1 MRKAAVALSVIAL
14 LFVVAGCPGQQKVAD
29 LEKQVS
35 DQQMKLTELEGQVQK
50 LTAERD
56 SLAKLVAELQE
67 PAGKK
72 PGQTGRS
79 GGTGGTGGTGGG
91 QSGKPQQI
99 GR

>member
-56 SLAKLVAELQE
+56 SLAKLVTELQ
-67 PAGKK
+67 
-72 PGQTGRS
+72 QTGKPPRKAGGGGS
-79 GGTGGTGGTGGG
+79 GGSTGGG
-91 QSGKPQQI
+91 GDQSGKPSRT

>member
-1 MRKAAVALSVIAL
+1 MRKAAVVLSVIAL

-56 SLAKLVAELQE
+56 SLAKLVTEWQ
-67 PAGKK
+67 
-72 PGQTGRS
+72 QTGKPPRQA
-79 GGTGGTGGTGGG
+79 TGGG
-91 QSGKPQQI
+91 SSGGSTGGGGEQSGKPSRT

>member
-29 LEKQVS
+29 LEKQVA

-56 SLAKLVAELQE
+56 SLAKLVTEMEQT
-67 PAGKK
+67 K
-72 PGQTGRS
+72 PGRKAV
-79 GGTGGTGGTGGG
+79 GGSTGGG
-91 QSGKPQQI
+91 EPSGKPART

>member
-1 MRKAAVALSVIAL
+1 VIAL

-56 SLAKLVAELQE
+56 SLAKLVTELQ
-67 PAGKK
+67 
-72 PGQTGRS
+72 QTGKPPRKAGGGGS
-79 GGTGGTGGTGGG
+79 GGSTGGG
-91 QSGKPQQI
+91 GDQSGKPSRT